1 MEAALRANGFAALRA
16 TSARRLDADRSET
29 AGGLAIRMAHLSGKQ
44 RADYVRGM
52 FDRIA
57 GRYDLLNRLISGG
70 QDMKW
75 RRFAVE
81 AAQLPPA
88 GVLLDIATGTG
99 DIAFEALKL
108 APRSQAVGAD
118 FALEMMRVGQA
129 DRPNGAR
136 VDWTGADALALPY
149 ADERFDAVA
158 SGYLMRNVVDIPRAL
173 AEQWRVYEAGRA
185 HRDSGY
191 IAAAGQLAEAFD
203 SAASQTGRAS
213 ARATNRRARGR
224 RCLSLFAGI
233 DPSLQDAGRVEGAG

>member
-1 MEAALRANGFAALRA
+1 
-16 TSARRLDADRSET
+16 
-29 AGGLAIRMAHLSGKQ
+29 MAHLSGKQ
-44 RADYVRGM
+44 RADYVRRM

-75 RRFAVE
+75 RRFVVE

-108 APRSQAVGAD
+108 SPRSQVVGAD
-118 FALEMMRVGQA
+118 FALEMMRVGQR
-129 DRPNGAR
+129 RPDGAR

-158 SGYLMRNVVDIPRAL
+158 SGYLMRNVVDIPQAL
-173 AEQWRVYEAGRA
+173 AEQWRVLKPGGRIVILDTSPPPDNLLKPLILLHLKIGVPLLGRLIGGRA
-185 HRDSGY
+185 ARDAYRYLPESTQ
-191 IAAAGQLAEAFD
+191 AFKTPEELKALVEAAGFGEARF
-203 SAASQTGRAS
+203 
-213 ARATNRRARGR
+213 RRFMFGTMAVHWG
-224 RCLSLFAGI
+224 LK
-233 DPSLQDAGRVEGAG
+233 PVEWHQG